1 MKRLILL
8 RHAKSSW
15 DDASQTD
22 HERPLNQRGRLATA
36 LMGAWF
42 REQPWRIDTAIV
54 STSLRT
60 RQTWDL
66 LTRQWDAAP
75 PVRFEASIYE
85 AESAALLAAIR
96 VTPGAA
102 QTLLMVGHNPGMETL
117 TALLTAQG
125 SRRISR
131 FPTAAAAVLEA
142 EDISDTEEWTVAG
155 QGRFKV
161 VEFEQP
167 KTLV

>member
-15 DDASQTD
+15 NDASQSD
-22 HERPLNQRGRLATA
+22 HERPLNQRGRLAAA

-42 REQPWRIDTAIV
+42 IEQPWRVDAAIV

-60 RQTWDL
+60 RETWTL
-66 LTRQWDAAP
+66 LTKQWPATP

-85 AESAALLAAIR
+85 AEVAALLAAAQAA
-96 VTPGAA
+96 PASA
-102 QTLLMVGHNPGMETL
+102 QTVLMIGHNPGMEMF
-117 TALLTAQG
+117 TALLTAPG
-125 SRRISR
+125 GRRISR
-131 FPTAAAAVLEA
+131 FPTAAAAVLE
-142 EDISDTEEWTVAG
+142 TEEIADEANWAATG
-155 QGRFKV
+155 PGRFQV
-161 VEFEQP
+161 VAFEHP